1 MAALNACLLVGFVR
15 PLYAPVSPA
24 EYVGLVSRY
33 SATRQLARAADIYA
47 SALKSYPDSPELN
60 ELGDASPRL
69 LLGGPPN
76 EMSGLLERHLAR
88 GGGLRDRDALLA
100 LAARLRDANAFNSD
114 ALDAAIA
121 DAQRDPHLT
130 EAAALVRLEADHGTR
145 PGPGAVAPIEAGH
158 GRRLMTPIRSE
169 MLLEGFTTHP
179 LPEGTQVILY
189 LRPSTDAQSRRIWL
203 HAYRAGSEDYL
214 SIEPTIPPDAWQPG
228 QLVWEVFELPKGR
241 FSIFVG
247 MWVGSDIGPGAPL
260 GEIP

>member
-1 MAALNACLLVGFVR
+1 
-15 PLYAPVSPA
+15 
-24 EYVGLVSRY
+24 
-33 SATRQLARAADIYA
+33 
-47 SALKSYPDSPELN
+47 
-60 ELGDASPRL
+60 
-69 LLGGPPN
+69 
-76 EMSGLLERHLAR
+76 MSGLLERHLAR

-100 LAARLRDANAFNSD
+100 LAARLRDANVFNSD

-121 DAQRDPHLT
+121 DAQRDPDLT
-130 EAAALVRLEADHGTR
+130 EAAALVRLEADPRTR
-145 PGPGAVAPIEAGH
+145 PGPGAVAPIEAGR

-169 MLLEGFTTHP
+169 MLLEGYTTHP

-189 LRPSTDAQSRRIWL
+189 LRPATDAQSRRIWL
-203 HAYRAGSEDYL
+203 HAYRPGYEDYL